1 MSPALAAA
9 PIDPHQLRKPAPWTL
24 IAPGWERPIGFAE
37 ISDVAERLA
46 CDAKGQPLTLTPITC
61 VYPGFDT
68 FSALKVEALDS
79 QSGERSYVGV
89 VASEP
94 HAAEA
99 LLAAVAA
106 YSR

>member
-1 MSPALAAA
+1 MSPALAASPVA
-9 PIDPHQLRKPAPWTL
+9 DREIRKPAPWTL
-24 IAPGWERPIGFAE
+24 IAPGWAIPIGFTVLA
-37 ISDVAERLA
+37 DLAERLA
-46 CDAKGQPLTLTPITC
+46 SDAKGQPLTLTPITC

-68 FSALKVEALDS
+68 FSALKVEAQDGPA
-79 QSGERSYVGV
+79 GERQYIGV

-106 YSR
+106 HRA